1 MIRQSPPDQNWP
13 IRFLPGCPALNEKPS
28 NLNREIKMKRTPLK
42 TMAHRPMR
50 AGWAALIAGSL
61 LASAAPAF
69 TPESGDPILVAQHDW
84 AGSEFSTKLMVR
96 LLQEAGYNAR
106 AVTIDSYSV
115 FTALQNGDITIEVE
129 AWVTSHPEAPAL
141 VEEGLITNSGELG
154 LRSTDRWWY
163 PEYVK
168 EQCPGLPDY
177 TALNDCVELF
187 ATTET
192 GDKGRLLAFPEDWE
206 GNDEE
211 RVANL
216 GLDFEVVHAGSEAAL
231 LAEVKSAEQR
241 KTPILVWLYE
251 PHWAPVVYKG
261 EYVGLPPYTPECYES
276 ESYACEKP
284 DGPILKLSWP
294 GAKEKWPRANGIFES
309 FVLDKDEYVQAI
321 IDISLEGKSVD
332 EVVEAWIQ
340 DNKDRWTGWLQ

>member
-192 GDKGRLLAFPEDWE
+192 GDKGIGPQKK
-206 GNDEE
+206 
-211 RVANL
+211 
-216 GLDFEVVHAGSEAAL
+216 GS
-231 LAEVKSAEQR
+231 
-241 KTPILVWLYE
+241 
-251 PHWAPVVYKG
+251 G
-261 EYVGLPPYTPECYES
+261 
-276 ESYACEKP
+276 
-284 DGPILKLSWP
+284 
-294 GAKEKWPRANGIFES
+294 
-309 FVLDKDEYVQAI
+309 
-321 IDISLEGKSVD
+321 
-332 EVVEAWIQ
+332 Q
-340 DNKDRWTGWLQ
+340 DPLRPAS